1 MQSQIQSL
9 RLQHDKSRTQI
20 KIDNERKL
28 QAMRDEIKAKIE
40 SKYLQQENETRSKC
54 FQKIR
59 EMETIINEK
68 YKINC

>member
-1 MQSQIQSL
+1 
-9 RLQHDKSRTQI
+9 
-20 KIDNERKL
+20 
-28 QAMRDEIKAKIE
+28 MRDEIKAKIE